1 MPVPCSGPNTVART
15 QARNL
20 RLLKLVIPDSFHMT
34 TSPWK
39 MGIMQTQEAEEDL
52 DALLSNNPFVPA
64 KGGVCFINN
73 LTPELLSLIFEV
85 GSADDDSEVDWDDL
99 LDTMEANERDTHES
113 NIQLNEDE
121 EEANVIRSFDFPAP
135 WISFQI
141 IVSMS
146 VATGAL

>member
-1 MPVPCSGPNTVART
+1 
-15 QARNL
+15 
-20 RLLKLVIPDSFHMT
+20 
-34 TSPWK
+34 
-39 MGIMQTQEAEEDL
+39 MQTQEAEEDL

-73 LTPELLSLIFEV
+73 LPPELLSLIFEV

-99 LDTMEANERDTHES
+99 LDTMEANERDTHEC

-146 VATGAL
+146 VATGAM